1 MHARIGW
8 QGLRKSEF
16 LSSGNYY
23 IITGTDFDNNRIN
36 LKNISYISKDRYDQD
51 KNIQV
56 HPNDILLTKDGTIG
70 KVAYVD
76 SLDKPATLNAGVYDI
91 KNKSSELE
99 TKYLFHYLTTN
110 RLLDYAKKSA
120 TGGTIKHLNQKILV
134 DFPIEVSSKNEEK
147 NIANLLD
154 KIDKIITLQQRKM
167 DNLSKIQKSLENN
180 LFPDI
185 NHVRKL
191 KASKNNW
198 HTKKLNNIFNERK
211 KCDQYGQLLSVSM
224 TKGVYP
230 FNPSERK
237 DNSSSNKSNYKV
249 VRKGDIAYNSMRM
262 WQGACGVSK
271 YDGIVSPAYTVIT
284 PGSNEDASFYYYYF
298 KNNRMKFEFRRHSQG
313 LTSDTWNLKFPL
325 FKDITIEVPNNEK
338 EQIRIRKLL
347 DTLNEAIKHG
357 NGRIRK
363 LKLLKSF
370 LLQKMFI

>member
-1 MHARIGW
+1 MILRSSNIHNNQIVLKDTVHVSPEIVNTSNVNVNDIIVVVRNGSRKLIGKHARVLKAMPNTVIGA
-8 QGLRKSEF
+8 F
-16 LSSGNYY
+16 M
-23 IITGTDFDNNRIN
+23 TGIRSQNGKFVNALFDGDIFQREIYKNLGATIN
-36 LKNISYISKDRYDQD
+36 QI
-51 KNIQV
+51 
-56 HPNDILLTKDGTIG
+56 
-70 KVAYVD
+70 
-76 SLDKPATLNAGVYDI
+76 
-91 KNKSSELE
+91 
-99 TKYLFHYLTTN
+99 
-110 RLLDYAKKSA
+110 
-120 TGGTIKHLNQKILV
+120 TIKSFKEMEFYIPQNH
-134 DFPIEVSSKNEEK
+134 EK
-147 NIANLLD
+147 QIIGNLISQIDNLLA
-154 KIDKIITLQQRKM
+154 LQQRKM

-211 KCDQYGQLLSVSM
+211 KYDQYGQLLSVSM

-284 PGSNEDASFYYYYF
+284 PESNEDASFYYYYF

>member
-1 MHARIGW
+1 MNSGKDYKHLSRGSIPVYGTGGYMLSVDKELSNVDAIGIGRKGTIDHPQYLKAPFW
-8 QGLRKSEF
+8 TVDTLFFMTPKNDINIDFAFGLSQTINWKKYDESTGLPSLSKKS
-16 LSSGNYY
+16 
-23 IITGTDFDNNRIN
+23 ID
-36 LKNISYISKDRYDQD
+36 NISIKLPNYNEQIKIGRIISQ
-51 KNIQV
+51 
-56 HPNDILLTKDGTIG
+56 
-70 KVAYVD
+70 
-76 SLDKPATLNAGVYDI
+76 
-91 KNKSSELE
+91 
-99 TKYLFHYLTTN
+99 
-110 RLLDYAKKSA
+110 
-120 TGGTIKHLNQKILV
+120 
-134 DFPIEVSSKNEEK
+134 
-147 NIANLLD
+147 
-154 KIDKIITLQQRKM
+154 IDNVISLQQRKM

-370 LLQKMFI
+370 LLQKMYI

>member
-1 MHARIGW
+1 MITVLKTKENPLFLANYLRAKYVFKFARLVEG
-8 QGLRKSEF
+8 
-16 LSSGNYY
+16 GNVS
-23 IITGTDFDNNRIN
+23 N
-36 LKNISYISKDRYDQD
+36 LYFERYEDTNILI
-51 KNIQV
+51 
-56 HPNDILLTKDGTIG
+56 P
-70 KVAYVD
+70 
-76 SLDKPATLNAGVYDI
+76 
-91 KNKSSELE
+91 
-99 TKYLFHYLTTN
+99 
-110 RLLDYAKKSA
+110 
-120 TGGTIKHLNQKILV
+120 
-134 DFPIEVSSKNEEK
+134 SKNEQQ
-147 NIANLLD
+147 NISKLIL
-154 KIDKIITLQQRKM
+154 KIDKLITLQQRKM

-211 KCDQYGQLLSVSM
+211 KYDQYGQLLSVSM

-284 PGSNEDASFYYYYF
+284 PESNEDASFYYYYF

>member
-1 MHARIGW
+1 MGDIATFINGRAYSKNELLH
-8 QGLRKSEF
+8 QGKYKVLRVGNFYTNDSWYYSDMELDKKYYANYGDLLYTWSATFGPHIWKGEKVIYHYHIWKII
-16 LSSGNYY
+16 LSDE
-23 IITGTDFDNNRIN
+23 ITKNFTLQLLEHDKNR
-36 LKNISYISKDRYDQD
+36 LLAEKNGSTMIHLTKKDMENKEIVIPSSTNEQD
-51 KNIQV
+51 KV
-56 HPNDILLTKDGTIG
+56 GLLLTK
-70 KVAYVD
+70 
-76 SLDKPATLNAGVYDI
+76 
-91 KNKSSELE
+91 
-99 TKYLFHYLTTN
+99 
-110 RLLDYAKKSA
+110 LDY
-120 TGGTIKHLNQKILV
+120 L
-134 DFPIEVSSKNEEK
+134 
-147 NIANLLD
+147 
-154 KIDKIITLQQRKM
+154 ITLQQRKM

-211 KCDQYGQLLSVSM
+211 KYDQYGQLLSVSM

-298 KNNRMKFEFRRHSQG
+298 KNNRMKFKFRRHSQG

>member
-1 MHARIGW
+1 
-8 QGLRKSEF
+8 
-16 LSSGNYY
+16 
-23 IITGTDFDNNRIN
+23 
-36 LKNISYISKDRYDQD
+36 
-51 KNIQV
+51 
-56 HPNDILLTKDGTIG
+56 
-70 KVAYVD
+70 
-76 SLDKPATLNAGVYDI
+76 
-91 KNKSSELE
+91 
-99 TKYLFHYLTTN
+99 
-110 RLLDYAKKSA
+110 
-120 TGGTIKHLNQKILV
+120 
-134 DFPIEVSSKNEEK
+134 
-147 NIANLLD
+147 
-154 KIDKIITLQQRKM
+154 M

-211 KCDQYGQLLSVSM
+211 KYDQYGQLLSVSM

-298 KNNRMKFEFRRHSQG
+298 KNNRMKFKFRRHSQG

>member
-1 MHARIGW
+1 MPNTVIGA
-8 QGLRKSEF
+8 F
-16 LSSGNYY
+16 M
-23 IITGTDFDNNRIN
+23 TGIRSQNGKFVNALFDGDIFQREIYKNLGATIN
-36 LKNISYISKDRYDQD
+36 QI
-51 KNIQV
+51 
-56 HPNDILLTKDGTIG
+56 
-70 KVAYVD
+70 
-76 SLDKPATLNAGVYDI
+76 
-91 KNKSSELE
+91 
-99 TKYLFHYLTTN
+99 
-110 RLLDYAKKSA
+110 
-120 TGGTIKHLNQKILV
+120 TIKSFKEMEFYIPQNH
-134 DFPIEVSSKNEEK
+134 EK
-147 NIANLLD
+147 QIIGNLISQIDNLLA
-154 KIDKIITLQQRKM
+154 LQQRKM

-211 KCDQYGQLLSVSM
+211 KYDQYGQLLSVSM

-284 PGSNEDASFYYYYF
+284 PESNEDASFYYYYF